1 MGVPFFV
8 FILLVFFRVWWMGDS
23 VEKKTFPLVSLSL
36 SLSLRVGGF
45 KFVNIVHIAR
55 MNHEKAALGCLTIL
69 AVLRSLSLGIFLS
82 NALKNHKRK

>member
-8 FILLVFFRVWWMGDS
+8 FILLVFFSGLVDGRFCG
-23 VEKKTFPLVSLSL
+23 EKTFPLVSLSL